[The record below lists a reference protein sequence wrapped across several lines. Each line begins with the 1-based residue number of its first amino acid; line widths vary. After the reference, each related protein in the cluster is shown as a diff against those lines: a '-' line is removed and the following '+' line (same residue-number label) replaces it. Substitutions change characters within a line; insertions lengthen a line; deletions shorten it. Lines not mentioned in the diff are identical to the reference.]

1 MRKGMNAMTRIEA
14 IENHV
19 LVQELKLNNLN
30 TIVNKWL
37 TVNSATRVDIPRE
50 NTTFGSVRDILQEYR
65 NQIVLDLNQKKL
77 NKKVDEKATMAS
89 VSIFEETSNPDELT
103 DMELLQ
109 WNNCTFVRQMYW
121 QAKPRR

>member
-1 MRKGMNAMTRIEA
+1 MNAMTRIETL
-14 IENHV
+14 ENHV
-19 LVQELKLNNLN
+19 LSQELKLNNLN

-37 TVNSATRVDIPRE
+37 TVNSATRVDIQRE

-65 NQIVLDLNQKKL
+65 NQIVLDLNQKEL

-89 VSIFEETSNPDELT
+89 VSILEETSNPDELT

-121 QAKPRR
+121 HAKPRR

>member
-1 MRKGMNAMTRIEA
+1 MNAMIRIETL
-14 IENHV
+14 ENNV
-19 LVQELKLNNLN
+19 LAQELKLNNLN
-30 TIVNKWL
+30 TLVNKWL
-37 TVNSATRVDIPRE
+37 TVNSETHVDIPRK

-65 NQIVLDLNQKKL
+65 NQIVLDLNQKEL

-89 VSIFEETSNPDELT
+89 VSILEETSNPDELT

>member
-1 MRKGMNAMTRIEA
+1 MNAMTRIETL
-14 IENHV
+14 EHHV
-19 LVQELKLNNLN
+19 LVQELKLKNLN

-37 TVNSATRVDIPRE
+37 TVNSATHVDIPRE

-65 NQIVLDLNQKKL
+65 NQIVLDLNQKEL

-89 VSIFEETSNPDELT
+89 VSILEETSNPEELT

-109 WNNCTFVRQMYW
+109 WNNCTFVRQLYW